1 MANLKDVLSSIK
13 SSLLARTWTG
23 SSNKVFAANSVA
35 VTRGSVKDAL
45 RTMGVPGALVMPGGV
60 RCDPEF
66 GEEPDL
72 WFVDVVVRVFVV
84 APGEA
89 LGENPLMGANRGSST
104 KSEGAGLLEILEEV
118 QQAIGQLNVQDG
130 NNFVIQF
137 RQLGGSGGVHV
148 DDRVMWLYQ
157 DLEFE
162 AICKAY

>member
-1 MANLKDVLSSIK
+1 VANLKDMLVAIK
-13 SSLLARTWTG
+13 TTLQARTWTG
-23 SSNKVFAANSVA
+23 SSNKVFGSSSV
-35 VTRGSVKDAL
+35 VITRGAIKDAL
-45 RTMGVPGALVMPGGV
+45 RTMVAPGALIMPGNI

-72 WFVDVVVRVFVV
+72 WMVDVVVRVYTV

-89 LGENPLMGANRGSST
+89 IGENPLIGANRGDVT

-118 QQAIGQLNVQDG
+118 QQALGQLNVQDG
-130 NNFVIQF
+130 SNYVIQF
-137 RQLGGSGGVHV
+137 RQRGGAGGVHV
-148 DDRVMWLYQ
+148 DERVMWMFQ